1 MTSNNPPALQH
12 SVPTKVRWGVGDV
25 GLAISALGV
34 TIVVGSIIGTTD
46 AAAFAV
52 SLGGYLLILA
62 VIVHA
67 SFRRGQRSLARD
79 FFLRF
84 RPIDLVIGLIVGSLA
99 RTLSALLVIG
109 LVALTGHTPTQG
121 NLVLS
126 PEPLWIVLNGVLI
139 AALVAPFVEELFL
152 RGLALQAVRNIVLR
166 WRNRVQPAEPEQQKR
181 AIVISV
187 IVSSVLFALL
197 HSGQSADAVVAWAI
211 ALSTLLL
218 GAVNAVLVY
227 TTGRLGPAIV
237 AHIVFNGSAVVLG
250 LLG

>member
-12 SVPTKVRWGVGDV
+12 SVPTSVRWGLADV
-25 GLAISALGV
+25 GLAVSALGL
-34 TIVVGSIIGTTD
+34 TIVVGSIVGTTD
-46 AAAFAV
+46 SAAFAV

-67 SFRRGQRSLARD
+67 SLRKGQRSLARD

-109 LVALTGHTPTQG
+109 LIALTGHTPTQG

-126 PEPLWIVLNGVLI
+126 PEPLWVVLNGVLI

-166 WRNRVQPAEPEQQKR
+166 WRNRAQPAEPEQQRR

-218 GAVNAVLVY
+218 GAANAVLVY

-237 AHIVFNGSAVVLG
+237 SHIVFNGSAVVLG